1 MDSPVGAVVATRR
14 SQRPKRTPLDAE
26 EFLLDIDAEILAAED
41 PDKLGDEY
49 EYDPALD
56 DKAGTQAVGRA
67 AMVAPSV
74 GAVGGVDAIGAP
86 GALGALGAIGDAG
99 VGTYKAG
106 QDVHP
111 ADSVASVPAKKKR
124 GRPRKYPVAP
134 VDVAQA
140 PVVKRPR
147 GRPRGSGKHQRA
159 ALARSLSVSMT
170 TSSEAGAEEH
180 IAPLTGDQQH
190 RTPPPAAIGP
200 LDDRTPVSHAIEP
213 HGTPSNASQGSHG
226 SQEGRRRRRKGSMPS
241 RGV

>member
-1 MDSPVGAVVATRR
+1 MKDSQLGAVVATRR

-26 EFLLDIDAEILAAED
+26 EFLLDIDAEILAAES
-41 PDKLGDEY
+41 PEKLEDEY
-49 EYDPALD
+49 EYDPAQD
-56 DKAGTQAVGRA
+56 DKAGTQAA
-67 AMVAPSV
+67 AMVATSTGDTGSAG
-74 GAVGGVDAIGAP
+74 GAGLAAE
-86 GALGALGAIGDAG
+86 
-99 VGTYKAG
+99 KAG
-106 QDVHP
+106 RGVNP
-111 ADSVASVPAKKKR
+111 ADFAASTQVPAKKKR

-140 PVVKRPR
+140 PVAKRPR

-159 ALARSLSVSMT
+159 ALARSLSMSLT

-190 RTPPPAAIGP
+190 RTPPPAAVGP
-200 LDDRTPVSHAIEP
+200 LDDRTPVSHAIDP
-213 HGTPSNASQGSHG
+213 HGTPSNASQG

>member
-74 GAVGGVDAIGAP
+74 GAVGGVDAI